1 MPLDTL
7 DTREQHAALP
17 KGTDDEV
24 ELAVG
29 NYRELTLA
37 LCEQWPQMAALI
49 ERSAVA
55 IDGQIYQDAF
65 AEALASGS
73 EVFFMPRIEGG

>member
-1 MPLDTL
+1 MVKVILSNPMLAVTGGSKEL
-7 DTREQHAALP
+7 
-17 KGTDDEV
+17 K
-24 ELAVG
+24 LAVG

-37 LCEQWPQMAALI
+37 LCDQWPEMAGLI

-65 AEALASGS
+65 AEPLSSGS

>member
-1 MPLDTL
+1 MVRVVLSSSMAELTGGM
-7 DTREQHAALP
+7 R
-17 KGTDDEV
+17 EV
-24 ELAVG
+24 ELAVS

-37 LCEQWPQMAALI
+37 LCEQWPRMAGLI

-65 AEALASGS
+65 AEALSSGS

>member
-1 MPLDTL
+1 MVRVVLSSSMAELTGGM
-7 DTREQHAALP
+7 R
-17 KGTDDEV
+17 EV

-29 NYRELTLA
+29 NYRELILA
-37 LCEQWPQMAALI
+37 LCEQWPQMAGLI

-65 AEALASGS
+65 AEALAPGS

>member
-1 MPLDTL
+1 MVRVVLSSSMAELTGGM
-7 DTREQHAALP
+7 R
-17 KGTDDEV
+17 EV
-24 ELAVG
+24 ELAVC

-37 LCEQWPQMAALI
+37 LCEQWPQMAGLI
-49 ERSAVA
+49 DRSSVA

-65 AEALASGS
+65 AETLASGS

>member
-1 MPLDTL
+1 MVRVVLSRSMAELTGGM
-7 DTREQHAALP
+7 R
-17 KGTDDEV
+17 EV
-24 ELAVG
+24 ELAVS

-37 LCEQWPQMAALI
+37 LCEQWPQMAGLI

-65 AEALASGS
+65 AEELASGS

>member
-1 MPLDTL
+1 MVRVVLSSSMAEL
-7 DTREQHAALP
+7 AEGMR
-17 KGTDDEV
+17 EV

-37 LCEQWPQMAALI
+37 LCEQWPQMAGLI

>member
-1 MPLDTL
+1 MAELAGGI
-7 DTREQHAALP
+7 R
-17 KGTDDEV
+17 EV

-29 NYRELTLA
+29 DYRELTLA